1 MTGFVSQSHII
12 LKGEL
17 DNLLKILDAVCKVED
32 SKVKVKITP
41 RFKVEYA
48 DGVSK
53 SKWIVQKT
61 CCKLRED

>member
-1 MTGFVSQSHII
+1 M
-12 LKGEL
+12 
-17 DNLLKILDAVCKVED
+17 KILEAVCKVED

-48 DGVSK
+48 DDVSK

-61 CCKLRED
+61 CCKLRGE